1 MMRIQRN
8 VWYVEFCQRTH
19 FNFEMEIADEGDV
32 NIIGRVSPLSIMVLP
47 KWKVKKSYEEQCKRD
62 NT

>member
-1 MMRIQRN
+1 MSGMLN
-8 VWYVEFCQRTH
+8 FAKEHMFS
-19 FNFEMEIADEGDV
+19 FEMEIADEGDV